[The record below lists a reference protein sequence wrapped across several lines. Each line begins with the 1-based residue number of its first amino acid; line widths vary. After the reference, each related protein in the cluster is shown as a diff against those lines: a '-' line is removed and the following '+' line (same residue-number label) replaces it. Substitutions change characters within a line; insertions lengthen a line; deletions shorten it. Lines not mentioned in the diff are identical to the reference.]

1 MADMTPTGE
10 LSHCG
15 AARRIVGESLTFAAA
30 FHSAIPDLPA
40 GAVDM
45 LTNRVVDDLIAAGLI
60 PPHMEVHEEEEWSAL
75 YVDGRLALVG
85 GGYLA
90 DERVREL
97 VGVVTIQDDAFMR
110 GQKCADGVAQTLEEV
125 EAYRTERE
133 RRRERAAEL
142 RAEAARR
149 QGRWHVA
156 DAARVKRT
164 HQCPGAGCR
173 VEVVQSQLACRSHW
187 FSLPREVRDRVNR
200 TYRNRDRDPHAHRQ
214 AIAEAVALLDSE
226 GGEE

>member
-85 GGYLA
+85 G
-90 DERVREL
+90 
-97 VGVVTIQDDAFMR
+97 
-110 GQKCADGVAQTLEEV
+110 VAQTLEEV

-142 RAEAARR
+142 RAEAARLER
-149 QGRWHVA
+149 EAAGLVA
-156 DAARVKRT
+156 QAGEVAR
-164 HQCPGAGCR
+164 G
-173 VEVVQSQLACRSHW
+173 
-187 FSLPREVRDRVNR
+187 
-200 TYRNRDRDPHAHRQ
+200 
-214 AIAEAVALLDSE
+214 
-226 GGEE
+226 

>member
-10 LSHCG
+10 LSHRG
-15 AARRIVGESLTFAAA
+15 AARRIVGESLTFGAA
-30 FHSAIPDLPA
+30 FHPAIPDLPA
-40 GAVDM
+40 GAVDA

-110 GQKCADGVAQTLEEV
+110 GQKRADGVAQTLEEV

-142 RAEAARR
+142 RAEAARLER
-149 QGRWHVA
+149 EAAGLVA
-156 DAARVKRT
+156 QAGEVAR
-164 HQCPGAGCR
+164 G
-173 VEVVQSQLACRSHW
+173 
-187 FSLPREVRDRVNR
+187 
-200 TYRNRDRDPHAHRQ
+200 
-214 AIAEAVALLDSE
+214 
-226 GGEE
+226 

>member
-10 LSHCG
+10 LSHRG
-15 AARRIVGESLTFAAA
+15 AARRIVGESLTFGAA
-30 FHSAIPDLPA
+30 FHPAIPDLPA
-40 GAVDM
+40 GAVDA

-110 GQKCADGVAQTLEEV
+110 GQKRADGVAQTLEEV
-125 EAYRTERE
+125 EAGTPPGAC
-133 RRRERAAEL
+133 RR
-142 RAEAARR
+142 AARR
-149 QGRWHVA
+149 GGSPRAGGR
-156 DAARVKRT
+156 R
-164 HQCPGAGCR
+164 PGAGR
-173 VEVVQSQLACRSHW
+173 
-187 FSLPREVRDRVNR
+187 
-200 TYRNRDRDPHAHRQ
+200 
-214 AIAEAVALLDSE
+214 
-226 GGEE
+226 GGGSWLTWRG